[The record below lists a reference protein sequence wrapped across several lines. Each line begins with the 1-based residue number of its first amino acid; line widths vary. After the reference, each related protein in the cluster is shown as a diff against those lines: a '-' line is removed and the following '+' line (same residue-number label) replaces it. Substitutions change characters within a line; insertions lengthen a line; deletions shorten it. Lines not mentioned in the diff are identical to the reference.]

1 MYKVAKRTNAV
12 SIKGELKLDDMTLTE
27 ITKEEEKVYDLLEIL
42 REYDGKTVT
51 FSIKEENELPI
62 KEEV

>member
-1 MYKVAKRTNAV
+1 MAKRTNAV